1 MFEPIAKVLRLL
13 RFESK
18 PRTMSKDTL
27 KGIIDSTLSL
37 DTTSFLRDMRLLAM
51 VSAPDVDT
59 VLNRFMV
66 RSLTHCKDTEKFPAH
81 EFIIINIIDNETS
94 NSPNSLMYLERTASD
109 RRPPPAAGYT
119 DHPDHIPIVKRV
131 IEAAKNTLLSR
142 PTPFPYESL
151 GESESTPG
159 PSSASVS
166 LALLGAAALVSTKS
180 SRSSTPSISG
190 VYIADD
196 RFVGGQ
202 HAPSYASSSH
212 NIQQILPRELSLF
225 DLVVIA
231 DTVHTHDPIYSI
243 LGGHCYWFANLIC
256 EVVKKEYDC
265 SILAD
270 NRLPTGSVYIPP
282 NKYLPDLAG
291 TWRGL
296 PVSTIEEEV
305 VRVMV
310 SKFRIHRD
318 EQRAVVSLF
327 FHPECRFLT
336 LRYR

>member
-18 PRTMSKDTL
+18 PRTMNKDTL

-37 DTTSFLRDMRLLAM
+37 DTTSFLRDMKLLAM
-51 VSAPDVDT
+51 VSIPDVDT

-81 EFIIINIIDNETS
+81 EFIIIDIVDNSGTS
-94 NSPNSLMYLERTASD
+94 NLNSFMYLERTASD
-109 RRPPPAAGYT
+109 RRPPPDAKYT
-119 DHPDHIPIVKRV
+119 DHPDHIAIVKRV
-131 IEAAKNTLLSR
+131 VEAARDTLLSR
-142 PTPFPYESL
+142 PTPPFPYESL

-159 PSSASVS
+159 PSSANVS
-166 LALLGAAALVSTKS
+166 LTLLGAAALVSTKPS
-180 SRSSTPSISG
+180 QSSTPSISG
-190 VYIADD
+190 VYITDD
-196 RFVGGQ
+196 QFIGGQ
-202 HAPSYASSSH
+202 HAPSYTSSSH
-212 NIQQILPRELSLF
+212 NIQQFLPQELSLF

-265 SILAD
+265 SIVAD
-270 NRLPTGSVYIPP
+270 NRLPTDSVFIPP
-282 NKYLPDLAG
+282 NEYLPDLAG

-318 EQRAVVSLF
+318 EQRAEVRLF
-327 FHPECRFLT
+327 FFIQNAVF
-336 LRYR
+336 